1 MRLII
6 RKTREEPL
14 RSKLRLPLL
23 LLLLLIVAL
32 VLAQEAQDLDGWRAA
47 KWGMTESDVLAAFA
61 GEAVRLEKPEH
72 FKDTIGSLAIPKY
85 EIQSTEYRVLF
96 GFNAKGALSIVQIA
110 PMDNTTLGVSHEV
123 LFGSLENLLTE
134 KYGKPTSAKD
144 ERVVRSRMW
153 RLPRTVI
160 SLNYL
165 FAEFGT
171 VKRIDMLILTHQPPS
186 KETDKF

>member
-1 MRLII
+1 VRLII

-14 RSKLRLPLL
+14 RSKLRVPLL
-23 LLLLLIVAL
+23 LLLLLIVAP

-47 KWGMTESDVLAAFA
+47 EWGMTESDVLAAFA
-61 GEAVRLEKPEH
+61 GEAVRLEKAEH
-72 FKDTIGSLAIPKY
+72 FKDTIGSVAIPKY
-85 EIQSTEYRVLF
+85 EIQSTEYRV
-96 GFNAKGALSIVQIA
+96 

-123 LFGSLENLLTE
+123 PFGSLENLLTG

-171 VKRIDMLILTHQPPS
+171 VKRIDMLILTYQPPS
-186 KETDKF
+186 KEANKL